1 LDEIFGKENFVANVV
16 WQKVYSPRNDAKFFS
31 CDQDYILVYAKD
43 SEKFKVNRLA
53 RTEKSDKNYTN
64 PDNDPRGP

>member
-1 LDEIFGKENFVANVV
+1 MDEIFGKENFVANVV

-53 RTEKSDKNYTN
+53 RTEKSDKSYTN